1 VRFGIITPYTSFL
14 IDENDILTQ
23 SGRAAA
29 AEQFARDTQALS
41 AQSSG
46 AAAVGAADMA
56 ANMQEAAAP
65 MPMATM
71 TGDEVSA
78 GGQPGGQQA
87 IQTVEGKTFFLR
99 DGVWTDSTFDP
110 DTMSAEQV
118 PFLSDAYF
126 ALLNAQPRLGPF
138 FALGD
143 RVIVV
148 LDGVAYEVT
157 AAE

>member
-1 VRFGIITPYTSFL
+1 
-14 IDENDILTQ
+14 
-23 SGRAAA
+23 
-29 AEQFARDTQALS
+29 
-41 AQSSG
+41 
-46 AAAVGAADMA
+46 
-56 ANMQEAAAP
+56 
-65 MPMATM
+65 
-71 TGDEVSA
+71 
-78 GGQPGGQQA
+78 
-87 IQTVEGKTFFLR
+87 VEGKTFFLR

-110 DTMSAEQV
+110 DTMAAEQV

-148 LDGVAYEVT
+148 LDGAAYEVT